1 MVLCVLIPGGNF
13 QNIYKPVQQEKT
25 WILIIGTKPDFFSS
39 RELILWCLDLCE
51 GRNQRWASIWVAWN
65 KAYLLTFME
74 IFSILTTDTSL
85 CFCEF
90 VYFPLNKEDIF
101 IFSYR
106 FFIIIFR
113 VILRLLSVNS
123 YIRIVYEFV
132 GFFFFSFWLWVTFLF
147 TCTLVIL
154 CHSTVDDDDVEI
166 LNSVDCQKSVE
177 FCLAGS

>member
-39 RELILWCLDLCE
+39 RELILWCLDHCE

-90 VYFPLNKEDIF
+90 VYFQLNKEDIF

-132 GFFFFSFWLWVTFLF
+132 VFFFFFFLF
-147 TCTLVIL
+147 DSGS
-154 CHSTVDDDDVEI
+154 H
-166 LNSVDCQKSVE
+166 
-177 FCLAGS
+177 FCLLAHWSFCVIALWMMMM